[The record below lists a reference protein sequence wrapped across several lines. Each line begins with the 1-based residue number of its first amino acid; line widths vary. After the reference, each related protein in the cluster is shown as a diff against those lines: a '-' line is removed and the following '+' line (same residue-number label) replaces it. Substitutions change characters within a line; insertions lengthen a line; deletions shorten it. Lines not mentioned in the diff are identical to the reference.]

1 MNFLPEKLDEYVVSH
16 SQQEPVL
23 LQQLSKETWQKV
35 LNPRMLSGAY
45 QGRILS
51 MISKIINPK
60 NILEIGTYTGYSA
73 LCLAEGMQ
81 QNGKILTIDK
91 NEELESFSK
100 KYFEASTFNNQI
112 QQIIGNALEIIPTIN

>member
-51 MISKIINPK
+51 MISKIPIV
-60 NILEIGTYTGYSA
+60 IWDLI
-73 LCLAEGMQ
+73 
-81 QNGKILTIDK
+81 
-91 NEELESFSK
+91 FS
-100 KYFEASTFNNQI
+100 Y
-112 QQIIGNALEIIPTIN
+112 